1 MKSFKKYLKEAS
13 PTMSSGTNGFTASS
27 DEPVAGYDPF
37 FFPRDMDDLTQDYQ
51 TPAEPGLAKW
61 RFSNIYPVLKLR
73 LDSSQGDGP
82 SIDQMVDASKEFVNR
97 EAQKTMDRIQR
108 TFKQF
113 QGITEEHKQCPQ
125 GKYYCHKEKK
135 CMPIPRGYYVGAR
148 GWLKPDPDENGKK
161 NGNGNGHSNGN
172 GNGNGN
178 GGNGNGGGVSESVE
192 LNIEVPKNETEFR
205 MGLMFR
211 ETLDKN
217 SGMLFTFEEV
227 GEKSFHMK
235 NTTIPLDIA
244 FINKDGIIESIK
256 ELEPLNSNPISSD
269 SEVLYALEV
278 NRGWFEKN
286 SIKIGDKII

>member
-1 MKSFKKYLKEAS
+1 
-13 PTMSSGTNGFTASS
+13 
-27 DEPVAGYDPF
+27 
-37 FFPRDMDDLTQDYQ
+37 
-51 TPAEPGLAKW
+51 
-61 RFSNIYPVLKLR
+61 
-73 LDSSQGDGP
+73 
-82 SIDQMVDASKEFVNR
+82 
-97 EAQKTMDRIQR
+97 MDRIQR

-113 QGITEEHKQCPQ
+113 QEITEEHKQCPQ

-148 GWLKPDPDENGKK
+148 GWLKPDPEEDAKK
-161 NGNGNGHSNGN
+161 N
-172 GNGNGN
+172 
-178 GGNGNGGGVSESVE
+178 GNGNGGGVSESVE

-211 ETLDKN
+211 ETLDEN
-217 SGMLFTFEEV
+217 SGMLFAFEEV

-286 SIKIGDKII
+286 NIKIGDKIV

>member
-1 MKSFKKYLKEAS
+1 
-13 PTMSSGTNGFTASS
+13 
-27 DEPVAGYDPF
+27 
-37 FFPRDMDDLTQDYQ
+37 
-51 TPAEPGLAKW
+51 
-61 RFSNIYPVLKLR
+61 
-73 LDSSQGDGP
+73 
-82 SIDQMVDASKEFVNR
+82 
-97 EAQKTMDRIQR
+97 
-108 TFKQF
+108 
-113 QGITEEHKQCPQ
+113 
-125 GKYYCHKEKK
+125 
-135 CMPIPRGYYVGAR
+135 MPIPRGYYVGAR

-172 GNGNGN
+172 GNGGNGN

-286 SIKIGDKII
+286 NIKIGDKIV